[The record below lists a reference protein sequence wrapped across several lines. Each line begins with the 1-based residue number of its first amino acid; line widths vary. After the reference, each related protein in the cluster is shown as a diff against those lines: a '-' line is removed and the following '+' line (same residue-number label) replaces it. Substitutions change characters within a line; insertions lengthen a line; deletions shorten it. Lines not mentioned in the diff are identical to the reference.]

1 MKQVYSHALR
11 MESSSNFGKQF
22 KTRRLLE
29 PSAPRRRVYGV
40 KTRAVL
46 NNEKVCKPAPL
57 LYETQNTKHKTLAIW
72 ARSAIRQNGAAA
84 RSVSAPSVL
93 PSTISFKGVCYETA
107 FYPLRSIQSLSHIV

>member
-11 MESSSNFGKQF
+11 MESSSKFGKQF

-29 PSAPRRRVYGV
+29 PPAPRRRVYGV

-72 ARSAIRQNGAAA
+72 ARSAIRQNSTVDGL
-84 RSVSAPSVL
+84 RPL
-93 PSTISFKGVCYETA
+93 RPCHPSTISSKGVCYETVI
-107 FYPLRSIQSLSHIV
+107 YPLRFVQSLSHIV